1 MLIKLGVLLDF
12 GRYSNRFDYLDEKYL
27 GVDIGDIVLVRIKGR
42 LVNGLVVEKN
52 IFQNNLNS
60 QNDSKDDSKA
70 EFKYLSIEKIIEKTV
85 FQPWWREWIVQM
97 AIFYKVSEL
106 KMFKTALPPGWIGK
120 SNIRSEISTK
130 IWITLNKEGD
140 KLQYK
145 LTNKQSSLLDKVK
158 SQKGEWP
165 EGPNKPE
172 GLKAGRARRVGDDNI
187 MGERKSQRALNPHL
201 P

>member
-52 IFQNNLNS
+52 IFQNN
-60 QNDSKDDSKA
+60 SKA

-120 SNIRSEISTK
+120 SKIRSEISTK
-130 IWITLNKEGD
+130 IWINFNNDED
-140 KLQYK
+140 KSQHK
-145 LTNKQSSLLDKVK
+145 LTIL
-158 SQKGEWP
+158 
-165 EGPNKPE
+165 
-172 GLKAGRARRVGDDNI
+172 I
-187 MGERKSQRALNPHL
+187 CTY
-201 P
+201 